1 MPRISTSI
9 SKSRINLAGTLEAC
23 RAHAETIERKVRD
36 VPGAVDVQIAQALD
50 YPQLDIHVDRAKA
63 ALFGLTQADVA
74 RNVVTAYGSSL
85 GHSRMIWI
93 DQGGT
98 DFFIGVQYED
108 NEIDS
113 LDELKNVPLIVEI
126 DGQPTSVP
134 LSSVAEIRRVNIP
147 GEIAHYNMSRV
158 NDVYVNVEGRDL
170 GSVVTDVEKVLAGID
185 LPSGVT
191 VNLRGPV
198 QSMRQGASSLGF
210 GLLTA
215 SVLVFLILMAQ
226 FRSFTEPFIIMLAVP
241 LALAGVVVA
250 LYVTHTTFN
259 IQSLMGS
266 LMLVGVVVNNSIL
279 LVEFANRQ
287 MDRGHSPFEAAYE
300 AASVRLRP
308 ILMTSLTMVA
318 SMAPF
323 AFNLSIGNEA
333 MVPLA
338 RAMIGGMVA
347 STVLTLFLVPCAY
360 TFAKR
365 RNLAV

>member
-1 MPRISTSI
+1 
-9 SKSRINLAGTLEAC
+9 
-23 RAHAETIERKVRD
+23 
-36 VPGAVDVQIAQALD
+36 
-50 YPQLDIHVDRAKA
+50 
-63 ALFGLTQADVA
+63 
-74 RNVVTAYGSSL
+74 
-85 GHSRMIWI
+85 
-93 DQGGT
+93 
-98 DFFIGVQYED
+98 
-108 NEIDS
+108 
-113 LDELKNVPLIVEI
+113 
-126 DGQPTSVP
+126 
-134 LSSVAEIRRVNIP
+134 
-147 GEIAHYNMSRV
+147 
-158 NDVYVNVEGRDL
+158 
-170 GSVVTDVEKVLAGID
+170 
-185 LPSGVT
+185 
-191 VNLRGPV
+191 
-198 QSMRQGASSLGF
+198 MRQGASSLGF

-250 LYVTHTTFN
+250 LYVTGTTLN
-259 IQSLMGS
+259 IQSLIGS

-287 MDRGHSPFEAAYE
+287 MDRGHNSFEAAYE

-360 TFAKR
+360 TLAKR
-365 RNLAV
+365 RSLAG